1 METKFCIK
9 ANDEGLLIDIQGK
22 GTEIMAVL
30 CAAMEKDP
38 TIKDLVSKSLMAM
51 IFHDLIEGKDG
62 TEKAKSDKE
71 MIESLYGSI
80 YNA

>member
-1 METKFCIK
+1 MKVKFCIEAK
-9 ANDEGLLIDIQGK
+9 DENLSIDIQGK
-22 GTEIMAVL
+22 GTEIMSVL

-38 TIKDLVSKSLMAM
+38 TIRDLVSKSLMTM
-51 IFHDLIEGKDG
+51 IFHDLIEGKDE
-62 TEKAKSDKE
+62 TEKAKSDRE